1 MAEKFADVEINI
13 SLMSRFCNGVFK
25 FKLDSILNLKNKV
38 SLKHA
43 CFEGEN
49 KAIKRVITIILSFI
63 FKQKIKSFF
72 E

>member
-13 SLMSRFCNGVFK
+13 SLMPRFCNGVLK
-25 FKLDSILNLKNKV
+25 SKLDSILNLKNKV

-49 KAIKRVITIILSFI
+49 KAIKSVITIILSFI